1 MNPQSAILN
10 LQYQKGVK
18 KMPKKIVVTG
28 GAGFIGSH
36 LVDALIQRGH
46 RVRVLDNLD
55 SQVHGTSTAGKPL
68 HLHPQAEFIYGDV
81 LNEADVKR
89 AIDGMEIIFH
99 EAAVVGIGQSMYQIA
114 RYVMANTLGTAQLM
128 DVLVNHK
135 NRIQKVIV
143 AASMSS
149 YGEGAYECEVC
160 GVVYPPPRPETQMA
174 RGDWEVHCPQCETR
188 AQRAPTPI
196 PTPEDKPQQVHSI
209 YALTKKNQEEIALM
223 IGKTYRLPV
232 VALRYFN
239 VYGPRQSLSNP
250 YTGVAAIFMSRIKNG
265 HSPVIYEDGLQ
276 TRDFVSVHDIVKAN
290 ILAMER
296 DEADYQVFNV
306 GSGIPVTI
314 REVAEVLALRYAINP
329 GEVIQPQITNHFR
342 KGDVRHCYADIS
354 KIRKRL
360 GFSADVS
367 FERGMMELV
376 RWAESAPAEDKFE
389 LATQELKAKG
399 LF

>member
-1 MNPQSAILN
+1 
-10 LQYQKGVK
+10 
-18 KMPKKIVVTG
+18 MPKKIVVTG

-36 LVDALIQRGH
+36 LVDSLIQRGH

-55 SQVHGTSTAGKPL
+55 SQVHGTSAAGKPL
-68 HLHPQAEFIYGDV
+68 HLHPEAEFIYGDV

-99 EAAVVGIGQSMYQIA
+99 QAAVVGVGQSMYQIA

-128 DVLVNHK
+128 DFLVNHK
-135 NRIQKVIV
+135 NSIQKVIV

-149 YGEGAYECEVC
+149 YGEGAYACEVC

-174 RGDWEVHCPQCETR
+174 IGDWEVHCPQCR
-188 AQRAPTPI
+188 KHPPLSPI

-223 IGKTYRLPV
+223 IGRTYRLPV

-265 HSPVIYEDGLQ
+265 NPPIIYEDGLQ

-306 GSGIPVTI
+306 GSGVPITI
-314 REVAEVLALRYAINP
+314 REVATTLAELYAPIASIG
-329 GEVIQPQITNHFR
+329 GEVIQPQITNQFR
-342 KGDVRHCYADIS
+342 KGDVRQCYAAIS

-376 RWAESAPAEDKFE
+376 RWAESAHAEDKFE